1 MSDESGADGR
11 GSGKDG
17 SPKAGEHSPWAL
29 AGLGVQFFAALILFV
44 YAGSWL
50 DDRFGLS
57 PLFLLLG
64 LFVGGGGSFYLS
76 YRRLMAPRDGG

>member
-1 MSDESGADGR
+1 MGDESGSDRRASADPEA
-11 GSGKDG
+11 
-17 SPKAGEHSPWAL
+17 PKAGERSPLAL

-44 YAGSWL
+44 YAGTWL
-50 DDRFGLS
+50 DERFGTS

-76 YRRLMAPRDGG
+76 YRRLMGRGS